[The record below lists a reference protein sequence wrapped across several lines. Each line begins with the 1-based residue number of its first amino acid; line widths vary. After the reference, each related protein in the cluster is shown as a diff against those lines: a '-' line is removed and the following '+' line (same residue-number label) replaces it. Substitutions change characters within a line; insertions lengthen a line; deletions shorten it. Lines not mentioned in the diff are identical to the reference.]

1 MDTREAM
8 DINEA
13 LQRILLSD
21 EDISNFWREMQ
32 NIQKEREER
41 IK

>member
-1 MDTREAM
+1 MDIREVM

-21 EDISNFWREMQ
+21 EDVSNFWREMQ
-32 NIQKEREER
+32 NIQKEREELT
-41 IK
+41 K